1 MKLCVLFPGI
11 GYTCDK
17 PLLYYSARLARAAGY
32 EVIPLRYSGFPEG
45 AKGSGEKMRAA
56 AAHALMQSEEQL
68 EGLCREK
75 YERILFIGK
84 SIGTAACLEYAYL
97 VKKVVFPIDILP
109 VVKVLGASVI
119 HCFFVLV
126 LLVIAMIFGYPPSPA
141 WIQLPYYSF
150 ALCFLILGLSYCF
163 SAVVVFFRDL
173 SQIIG
178 IALQI
183 GMWATPILW
192 DIAVL
197 SPQWQAVFRLNPL
210 TYIVNGYRGA
220 LYGNAWFFQEPALT
234 VYFWTVSTLVFLF
247 GIWTF
252 QRLKP
257 HFADVL

>member
-1 MKLCVLFPGI
+1 MTRLILQLAKNDFKKRYAGSSLGALWAFLQPIVTVVMYYLVFEVVGRGALRAGNDVPYVL
-11 GYTCDK
+11 YLT
-17 PLLYYSARLARAAGY
+17 AGLVPWFY
-32 EVIPLRYSGFPEG
+32 FSE
-45 AKGSGEKMRAA
+45 
-56 AAHALMQSEEQL
+56 ALPQ
-68 EGLCREK
+68 
-75 YERILFIGK
+75 
-84 SIGTAACLEYAYL
+84 GTAACLEYAYL

-234 VYFWTVSTLVFLF
+234 AYFWTVSTLVFLF